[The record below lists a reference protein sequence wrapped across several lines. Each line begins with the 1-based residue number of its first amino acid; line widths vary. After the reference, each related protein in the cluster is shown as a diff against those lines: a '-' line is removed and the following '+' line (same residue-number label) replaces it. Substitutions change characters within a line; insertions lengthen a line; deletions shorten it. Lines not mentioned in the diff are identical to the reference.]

1 MFVYGKNSFLEIL
14 NSGKNIK
21 KVFLREGLKPF
32 GKDEALQSKMVFLP
46 REEFDKKFP
55 EKCQGIVTEI
65 DFKIYD
71 FDEVSDEISLEKNV
85 VVLEHIQDPH
95 NFGAIVR
102 AGHCFGINYFIV
114 AKDNQA
120 PVSPTVFK
128 TSAGSLVYSKIVEV
142 VNIAKTLDKLKD
154 LGFFIF
160 AADVNGDA
168 TVSNILKYGSKNV
181 IIIGSEGEGIRP
193 NVLKRADIKFKIPMS
208 GKIDSLNAAQSASI
222 IFYELS
228 GLK

>member
-14 NSGKNIK
+14 KTGKDVRNIY
-21 KVFLREGLKPF
+21 LREGVKPF
-32 GKDEALQSKMVFLP
+32 WGNYNSNFKTTILKKD
-46 REEFDKKFP
+46 EFDKRFP
-55 EKCQGIVTEI
+55 DKCQGVVTEI

-71 FDEVSDEISLEKNV
+71 FDEVAGEISLEKTV
-85 VVLEHIQDPH
+85 AVLEHIQDPQ
-95 NFGAIVR
+95 NFGAIIR
-102 AGHCFGINYFIV
+102 AGHCFGIKYFIV
-114 AKDNQA
+114 AKDNQS

-128 TSAGSLVYSKIVEV
+128 TSAGALVYSKIIEV

-160 AADVNGDA
+160 GADINGKHYLRD
-168 TVSNILKYGSKNV
+168 IFKPDLKIA
-181 IIIGSEGEGIRP
+181 IIIGSEGVGIRP
-193 NVLKRADIKFKIPMS
+193 NVLKRADVTFKIPMN